1 MIYESFKEQEANL
14 LTKIKNSDSPFLG
27 LFEDHFD
34 QKIRKNITSLLQ
46 DSYDPFRR
54 YLDFLKEYPA
64 LFSTLLVVQL
74 LEDFGESGYFEVY
87 PVLEKI
93 FGHVLTQGQK
103 GTLWR
108 SFRSACLFDL
118 GISISPR
125 TSGTHFMVEEY
136 LRQVGLPLRFVKRYT
151 EKAVRYTEQAGI
163 PDIND
168 PELLKLWQEG
178 LVERLNAPVPKSV
191 KRSIQR
197 DDTCYYSQLFIHC
210 LSDHYQS
217 DNCSS
222 RIESQ
227 LFESI
232 QEGPQIRTAKRAAIP
247 QVVFREF
254 EYGILLPGSDDTNQ
268 WQISGENLNHTC
280 ASHTDERFVPFETT
294 LLPSEISISNDAGF
308 KWHYPLWE
316 DKKNNRLILFSLPE
330 GKFSGCT
337 SLAEKEFF
345 LEPGNYLLLMRFIPD
360 LAEDLEIFCEDPSL
374 YLKKIFLAPGEIH
387 SIQRGPAE
395 LMLKADE
402 KPVLHFNKDPL
413 RGVRGNELYPSDG
426 LKLEIMIPKEM
437 MENQTKFSIKIKSN
451 SLGETID
458 LTFPAQQENTF
469 YLNIGKVMDKYW
481 KPGISRVLFEIFRQ
495 DIKRSLARKAAVVWN
510 GLFHVEKR
518 IIFQCH
524 KLPKNLVE
532 DNCENLQIDLS
543 KQVITFRDETNRFFK
558 MVFEDGPRNLFF
570 TWAVPGI
577 FLSLIDHS
585 RPDESER
592 AIHLGETISINPS
605 TRKAITIFA
614 SEPGILIMGDFSI
627 EVDFSRIGSR
637 KIHLASLIEYL
648 EPGQNT
654 LYFKSER
661 LFEPVPIIQ
670 LVSPFE
676 AREYCVGSDIGIRK
690 IELVIFSPIQAIRI
704 SSKNLID
711 GQSYETTVTFDDIG
725 QTLRDELVPDIYI
738 TFFLVDQNSCIIH
751 FPETNLQSG
760 FWIFSF
766 MLKANNRWGSLTN
779 DKGKIYADG
788 IISGGNIIT
797 PNPDEIFGWFEDNH
811 DPETFPDIFCRLHR
825 ALKVSYTKQS
835 WNNLSWLE
843 LFWTKLSKIL
853 AAQNSIDDN
862 LKILQLITDHSTI
875 TQDEHTIPS
884 LHPGTSLSQIFCLDK
899 SFYPNKKLSNSSFHI
914 CFRFISRLSN
924 LCQIFSDGYFDF
936 AALFA
941 FSNAGEVVARQ
952 SNPKQFKM
960 SAYIESLKARD
971 IHERWR
977 LLNDDQWIPA
987 KGDMLGPMHY
997 RYALTRFRGEF
1008 SNSLAADSNRL
1019 GESLFLTKKTSS
1031 FSIINF
1037 IDKAKFSPF
1046 TGKIDI
1052 GIFDECID
1060 SQMEYLDEKRAIS
1073 IEHQRQI
1080 IRFISL
1086 FAQVCRCEARN
1097 PGVIEKFK
1105 TKICKTCNYSPN
1117 SMNKPIGYLLY
1128 LAEDLFGFYLLLWEL
1143 VFSADC
1149 DQPRRIYV

>member
-1 MIYESFKEQEANL
+1 MTYEDFKEQEANL

-27 LFEDHFD
+27 LFEDYFD
-34 QKIRKNITSLLQ
+34 QETRKNITSLLQ

-64 LFSTLLVVQL
+64 LFSTLLVIQL
-74 LEDFGESGYFEVY
+74 LEDFGESAYFEVY

-93 FGHVLTQGQK
+93 FGYVLTQGQRE
-103 GTLWR
+103 TLWR
-108 SFRSACLFDL
+108 SFRSACLSDL

-136 LRQVGLPLRFVKRYT
+136 LRQVGLPLRFVKRYA
-151 EKAVRYTEQAGI
+151 EKAVRYAEQAGI
-163 PDIND
+163 PDMND

-178 LVERLNAPVPKSV
+178 LVERLNPPVPKSV

-197 DDTCYYSQLFIHC
+197 DDTCYYSQLFIRC
-210 LSDHYQS
+210 LSDHYRPDS
-217 DNCSS
+217 CSS

-247 QVVFREF
+247 QIVFREY
-254 EYGILLPGSDDTNQ
+254 EYGILLPGSDDINQ

-280 ASHTDERFVPFETT
+280 ASRTDDRFVPFETT
-294 LLPSEISISNDAGF
+294 LLPSEVSISNNSGF

-316 DKKNNRLILFSLPE
+316 DEKNNRLLVFSLPE
-330 GKFSGCT
+330 GKFVGST

-360 LAEDLEIFCEDPSL
+360 LSENHEIFCEDPSL
-374 YLKKIFLAPGEIH
+374 YLKKIFLTPGEIY
-387 SIQRGPAE
+387 SIHRGPAE

-402 KPVLHFNKDPL
+402 KPTLHFNNDPL

-437 MENQTKFSIKIKSN
+437 METQTKFSITIKSS

-458 LTFPAQQENTF
+458 LPFPAQQENTF

-481 KPGISRVLFEIFRQ
+481 KPGISRVLFEVSRQ
-495 DIKRSLARKAAVVWN
+495 GIKRSLARKSAVIWN

-518 IIFQCH
+518 ILFQCH
-524 KLPKNLVE
+524 KLPENLVE
-532 DNCENLQIDLS
+532 DSCENLQKDLS

-558 MVFEDGPRNLFF
+558 MVFGDGPRNLFF

-577 FLSLIDHS
+577 FLSLINHS

-605 TRKAITIFA
+605 TRKAITVYA
-614 SEPGILIMGDFSI
+614 SEPGILIMGGFSI

-654 LYFKSER
+654 LSFKSER

-676 AREYCVGSDIGIRK
+676 AREYSVGSDIGMRK
-690 IELVIFSPIQAIRI
+690 IELGIYSSIQAIRI

-711 GQSYETTVTFDDIG
+711 GQSYETIVSFDNIG
-725 QTLRDELVPDIYI
+725 QTTRDELVPEIYA
-738 TFFLVDQNSCIIH
+738 TFFLVDQNSCSIH
-751 FPETNLQSG
+751 FPETNLPPG

-766 MLKANNRWGSLTN
+766 MLKADNRWGSLTN
-779 DKGKIYADG
+779 DKGGIYADG
-788 IISGGNIIT
+788 ILSAGNIIT
-797 PNPDEIFGWFEDNH
+797 PNPDEIFWWFENNH
-811 DPETFPDIFCRLHR
+811 NPETFADVFCRLHR
-825 ALKVSYTKQS
+825 VLQISYTKQS
-835 WNNLSWLE
+835 WSNLSWLE
-843 LFWTKLSKIL
+843 LFWTKLSKKL
-853 AAQNSIDDN
+853 AAQNSMDDH
-862 LKILQLITDHSTI
+862 LKIFQLITDHSTI
-875 TQDEHTIPS
+875 TQDEHSIPS
-884 LHPGTSLSQIFCLDK
+884 FHPGTNLSQIFCLDK
-899 SFYPNKKLSNSSFHI
+899 SFYPNRKLSNSSFHI
-914 CFRFISRLSN
+914 CFRFISELNN
-924 LCQIFSDGYFDF
+924 LCQAFSEEYFDF
-936 AALFA
+936 AALFG
-941 FSNAGEVVARQ
+941 FSNASEVAMNQSKPRQ
-952 SNPKQFKM
+952 FIM
-960 SAYIESLKARD
+960 SAYLESLKARD
-971 IHERWR
+971 INEKWR

-997 RYALTRFRGEF
+997 RYALARFREEF
-1008 SNSLAADSNRL
+1008 SNSRAADSNRL
-1019 GESLFLTKKTSS
+1019 GKSLFLTRKTSS
-1031 FSIINF
+1031 FSIKNF
-1037 IDKAKFSPF
+1037 IDKTSFFPFSE
-1046 TGKIDI
+1046 KIDL
-1052 GIFDECID
+1052 GIYDERID
-1060 SQMEYLDEKRAIS
+1060 SQMEYLDEEQAIS
-1073 IEHQRQI
+1073 LEHQKQI

-1105 TKICKTCNYSPN
+1105 TKICETCNYSPS
-1117 SMNKPIGYLLY
+1117 SMNKRIGYLLY

-1149 DQPRRIYV
+1149 DQPRRVYV